1 MKILLATDGTIQSEA
16 ATEAISA
23 FKFSDGDEIKIVS
36 IIDMAVPMV
45 FNPQSEIAPN
55 ALEVEQT
62 ANETAEKILE
72 TARQKIERLIGNE
85 NVAISTETLFGSPD
99 SRIVEAAEKMHA
111 DLIIVGSHGYN
122 RWERLLLGSIS
133 DSVVH
138 HAPCSVLVVRTPK
151 NL

>member
-1 MKILLATDGTIQSEA
+1 
-16 ATEAISA
+16 
-23 FKFSDGDEIKIVS
+23 
-36 IIDMAVPMV
+36 MAVPMV